1 MLNFKKPNIPKS
13 VKPKSKN
20 KSILL
25 GSIVVGLIATVG
37 IYSAV
42 MSFIRPVDVVVAARD
57 IDTMRKITEADV
69 AVKKVTTRDA
79 HPKAYHDLKNVIG
92 TYPKMPI
99 TAGEQVLSTKLVN
112 NPDKV
117 IDAFETLQPD
127 EMILELQEGKNIA
140 FPKLLK
146 KGDYVTFY
154 SVEDDG
160 TKEYG
165 KGSKFISSAGPNI
178 IHNFNN
184 LSAGKDPTDGKI
196 VVICTRE
203 EGKKILNATQKAK
216 MIYVTPEHPENLII
230 TPGKNVA
237 APKY

>member
-1 MLNFKKPNIPKS
+1 MFNFKKPNVPKL
-13 VKPKSKN
+13 VNLKSKN

-25 GSIVVGLIATVG
+25 GSIIIGFIAAVG

-69 AVKKVTTRDA
+69 AVKKITARDA
-79 HPKAYHDLKNVIG
+79 HPKSYHDLKNVID

-99 TAGEQVLSTKLVN
+99 TAGEQILSTKLVN

-117 IDAFETLQPD
+117 VDAFEALQPD
-127 EMILELQEGKNIA
+127 EMILELQESKNVL

-184 LSAGKDPTDGKI
+184 ISAGKDPTDGKI

-216 MIYVTPEHPENLII
+216 LIYVTPEHPENLII

>member
-1 MLNFKKPNIPKS
+1 MFKFNKPNVPKL

-20 KSILL
+20 ITILL
-25 GSIVVGLIATVG
+25 GSIIIGIIATVG
-37 IYSAV
+37 IYSSV
-42 MSFIRPVDVVVAARD
+42 MSFIRPADVVVAAKD

-69 AVKKVTTRDA
+69 AVKKITARGV
-79 HPKAYHDLKNVIG
+79 HPKAYHDLKSVIG

-99 TAGEQVLSTKLVN
+99 TAGEQVLTNKLVN

-117 IDAFETLQPD
+117 VDAFEALQPD
-127 EMILELQEGKNIA
+127 EMILELQESKNIA
-140 FPKLLK
+140 FPNLLK

-154 SVEDDG
+154 SVEEDG

-165 KGSKFISSAGPNI
+165 KGSKFISSSGPNI

-196 VVICTRE
+196 VVICSRE
-203 EGKKILNATQKAK
+203 EGKKILNATQKSK
-216 MIYVTPEHPENLII
+216 LIYVTPEHPENLTI
-230 TPGKNVA
+230 TIGRNIA
-237 APKY
+237 APK

>member
-1 MLNFKKPNIPKS
+1 MFQFKKPNVPKL

-20 KSILL
+20 KTILL
-25 GSIVVGLIATVG
+25 GSIIIGLIAAVG
-37 IYSAV
+37 IYFSV
-42 MSFIRPVDVVVAARD
+42 MSFIHPVNVVVAARD

-69 AVKKVTTRDA
+69 AVKKMSARSV
-79 HPKAYHDLKNVIG
+79 HPKAYHDLKSVIG

-99 TAGEQVLSTKLVN
+99 TAGEQILSTKLVN

-117 IDAFETLQPD
+117 VDAFEALQPD
-127 EMILELQEGKNIA
+127 EMILELKEGKNIA
-140 FPKLLK
+140 FPTLLK
-146 KGDYVTFY
+146 RGDYVTFY
-154 SVEDDG
+154 SVEEDD

-165 KGSKFISSAGPNI
+165 KGSKFISSSGPNL

-184 LSAGKDPTDGKI
+184 LSAGKDPTEGKI

-203 EGKKILNATQKAK
+203 EGKKILNATQNAK
-216 MIYVTPEHPENLII
+216 MIYVAPEHPENLII

-237 APKY
+237 APK

>member
-1 MLNFKKPNIPKS
+1 MLKFNKPNVPKI

-25 GSIVVGLIATVG
+25 GSIIIGFIAAVG
-37 IYSAV
+37 IYTAV
-42 MSFIRPVDVVVAARD
+42 MSFIRPVDVVVAVRD
-57 IDTMRKITEADV
+57 IDNLKKITEADV
-69 AVKKVTTRDA
+69 AIKKISARSV

-99 TAGEQVLSTKLVN
+99 TAGEQILSTKLVN

-117 IDAFETLQPD
+117 VDAFEALQPD

-165 KGSKFISSAGPNI
+165 KGSKFISSSGPNI
-178 IHNFNN
+178 VHNFNN
-184 LSAGKDPTDGKI
+184 LSAGKDPTEGKI

-203 EGKKILNATQKAK
+203 EGKKILSATQKAK

-230 TPGKNVA
+230 TPGKNTA